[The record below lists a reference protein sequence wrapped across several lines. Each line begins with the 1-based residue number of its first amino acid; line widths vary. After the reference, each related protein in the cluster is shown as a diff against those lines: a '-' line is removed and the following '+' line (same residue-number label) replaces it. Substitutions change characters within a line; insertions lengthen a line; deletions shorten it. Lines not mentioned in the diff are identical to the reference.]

1 MSHRQPQQPTTR
13 VLAVGACLS
22 LAACAS
28 GQSILQAG
36 ATATTTTQPPA
47 PSTTGGGVG
56 PPTTI
61 CIVKP
66 CATPTTE
73 DAAGPPTTIQL
84 VTPSTDAGG
93 PTGLAAAP
101 GVTVALAGNADFA
114 ACPVDALES
123 ADEPVRITFWH
134 AMQSAQG
141 DALAQL
147 TDLYN
152 ASQDR
157 VVVELQNQ
165 NGYEELID
173 KYFQSSQED
182 RPHVVQMPEYML
194 QQMAD
199 ANTVIATTACIQ
211 ADGFD
216 IAPFLPRAMF
226 AYQTGGVQWGMP
238 LNISSPVLYYN
249 KAMFEEAGLDPERPP
264 ITLDELREYS
274 QAIVDSGAA
283 TYGIALDS
291 GVNSG
296 GAWFLEQWFARAG
309 LPYADN
315 DNGRTARAT
324 QVLFDTP
331 EAVEMLTFAQDLV
344 DDGLAAYVGEDPR
357 GIDGLLKMGDPQQ
370 PGAMT
375 IASSGTLGGALA
387 FVEGGAIAGI
397 TSADIG
403 VGPMPGPSETPS
415 ATIGGAA
422 LYIVRDHGDAEAAA
436 AWEYIQY
443 LVTAEAQSFWADAS
457 GYAPVRADATEI
469 DPLAATY
476 AEDPRFRVNYDQVN
490 LAADDFTAVGPV
502 LGPMRQVRQAT
513 AEMMADIYNGSDVQE
528 ALTFAADQA
537 NLLIIDYNNR
547 N

>member
-1 MSHRQPQQPTTR
+1 MSHRQR
-13 VLAVGACLS
+13 SKARLFSVGACLG

-36 ATATTTTQPPA
+36 DSGTTTTKPPV
-47 PSTTGGGVG
+47 PSTTAGTVG

-61 CIVKP
+61 CIVEP
-66 CATPTTE
+66 CAVPTTAG
-73 DAAGPPTTIQL
+73 AAGLPTTIQL
-84 VTPSTDAGG
+84 VTPVTEAGG

-101 GVTVALAGNADFA
+101 GVTVALAGNPDFA

-123 ADEPVRITFWH
+123 VDEPVRITFWH

-141 DALAQL
+141 DALAEL

-157 VVVELQNQ
+157 VIVELQNQ

-173 KYFQSSQED
+173 KYFQSSPED

-199 ANTVIATTACIQ
+199 ANTVISTTACIQ
-211 ADGFD
+211 AAGYD
-216 IAPFLPRAMF
+216 ISPFLPRAMF

-357 GIDGLLKMGDPQQ
+357 GIDGLLRMADPQQ
-370 PGAMT
+370 PAAMT

-387 FVEGGAIAGI
+387 FVEGGAIEGI

-490 LAADDFTAVGPV
+490 LEADDFTAVGPV